1 MKKFYLF
8 FGVLALLFLVIRFLP
23 MNLNYTV
30 RSTGKMF
37 AQREWTLGRSAGGQ
51 LISTMKDNETD
62 RIDNYGGR
70 EFQQGDMFDF
80 HLDEKVLAKKF
91 VVKDE
96 IIGRFY
102 SNELELQLEKL
113 KSDLSVEQAGFEV
126 SSTGEK
132 ATIVDEAIKSRN
144 LAKEKLD
151 DQKKIFAR
159 AKRMFTDSLL
169 TRQDYETAEDNI
181 ETARLSLELAD
192 AHVMRYT
199 TGQKEQALNFI
210 RTKIKSIE
218 SQIDQLNKRMSSYS
232 IKAPF
237 SGIIEEKKG
246 AIPGTVETI
255 LTLLDTSS
263 YLIIS
268 PVQFKE
274 LKFLGTNNEAE
285 LMLLNDDQTLTGK
298 IIHIDNTIQVIGGKQ
313 CVYVTLRVQN
323 KIKGMMPGLF
333 ANAYIDC
340 GEILLWDYFK
350 RVFGTMFYR

>member
-23 MNLNYTV
+23 MKLNYTV

-51 LISTMKDNETD
+51 LISTMRDNETD

-91 VVKDE
+91 VTKGE
-96 IIGRFY
+96 ILGRFY
-102 SNELELQLEKL
+102 SNELDLQLEML
-113 KSDLSVEQAGFEV
+113 RNNLSVEQAGYEV

-132 ATIVDEAIKSRN
+132 AAIVDEAIKSRD
-144 LAKEKLD
+144 LAKEKYAE
-151 DQKKIFAR
+151 QKNMFAR
-159 AKRMFTDSLL
+159 AKRMHLDSLL
-169 TRQDYETAEDNI
+169 TKQDYEIAQNNL
-181 ETARLSLELAD
+181 ETSRLSLELAE

-218 SQIDQLNKRMSSYS
+218 NQIDQLNKRLSSYS

-237 SGIIEEKKG
+237 SGIIQEKKG
-246 AIPGTVETI
+246 VIPGTVETI
-255 LTLLDTSS
+255 LTLLDTTS

-274 LKFLGTNNEAE
+274 LRFLGQANSAQ
-285 LMLLNDDQTLTGK
+285 LLLLNDDQTLNGEV
-298 IIHIDNTIQVIGGKQ
+298 IHIDNTIQVIGGKQ
-313 CVYVTLRVQN
+313 CVYVTIRV
-323 KIKGMMPGLF
+323 KDRVKGMMPGLF
-333 ANAYIDC
+333 ANAYIEC
-340 GEILLWDYFK
+340 GEISLWDYFK